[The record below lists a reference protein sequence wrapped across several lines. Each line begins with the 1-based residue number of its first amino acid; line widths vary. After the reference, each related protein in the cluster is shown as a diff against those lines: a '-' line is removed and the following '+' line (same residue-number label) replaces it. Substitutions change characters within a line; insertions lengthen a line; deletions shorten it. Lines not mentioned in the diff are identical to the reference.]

1 MINFLKNLQS
11 LVLALNPVTT
21 FAAEPETSV
30 VTSESNAVGGWSEED
45 GYFVNPQAY
54 SKAMEDGTTYAS
66 PKHTGKA
73 EERTH
78 NGTSQ
83 KRAHG
88 WTTWVGKYHY
98 TRARME
104 DWGAI
109 LTDSGRQWGTDGTEA
124 IELLLFIQKNHI
136 LFIIGFL
143 IIFILLNILCLYLFS
158 HILKSIYNQSTLRK
172 KHNKIFMLNIV
183 IPYGSAFLLGTSLA
197 TLFIKKILPISI
209 IIGIITLA
217 LIYLINYLFLS
228 KFLHFS
234 SNLQQ

>member
-1 MINFLKNLQS
+1 MNKFKRFGVSILSLG

-30 VTSESNAVGGWSEED
+30 VTSESNAIGGWSEED

-88 WTTWVGKYHY
+88 WTTWVGKYQEWK
-98 TRARME
+98 T
-104 DWGAI
+104 GV
-109 LTDSGRQWGTDGTEA
+109 Q
-124 IELLLFIQKNHI
+124 
-136 LFIIGFL
+136 
-143 IIFILLNILCLYLFS
+143 
-158 HILKSIYNQSTLRK
+158 
-172 KHNKIFMLNIV
+172 
-183 IPYGSAFLLGTSLA
+183 FLL
-197 TLFIKKILPISI
+197 ILDVN
-209 IIGIITLA
+209 GELTEQKQ
-217 LIYLINYLFLS
+217 YLLGGVLTVIL
-228 KFLHFS
+228 
-234 SNLQQ
+234 

>member
-1 MINFLKNLQS
+1 MFPMINFLKNL
-11 LVLALNPVTT
+11 
-21 FAAEPETSV
+21 

-124 IELLLFIQKNHI
+124 ISPWWSFN
-136 LFIIGFL
+136 GDTSGSART
-143 IIFILLNILCLYLFS
+143 Y
-158 HILKSIYNQSTLRK
+158 
-172 KHNKIFMLNIV
+172 
-183 IPYGSAFLLGTSLA
+183 YGS
-197 TLFIKKILPISI
+197 
-209 IIGIITLA
+209 
-217 LIYLINYLFLS
+217 
-228 KFLHFS
+228 
-234 SNLQQ
+234 

>member
-1 MINFLKNLQS
+1 MNKFKL
-11 LVLALNPVTT
+11 
-21 FAAEPETSV
+21 
-30 VTSESNAVGGWSEED
+30 
-45 GYFVNPQAY
+45 NPQAY

-124 IELLLFIQKNHI
+124 ISPWWSFN
-136 LFIIGFL
+136 GDTSGSART
-143 IIFILLNILCLYLFS
+143 Y
-158 HILKSIYNQSTLRK
+158 
-172 KHNKIFMLNIV
+172 
-183 IPYGSAFLLGTSLA
+183 YGS
-197 TLFIKKILPISI
+197 
-209 IIGIITLA
+209 
-217 LIYLINYLFLS
+217 
-228 KFLHFS
+228 
-234 SNLQQ
+234 

>member
-1 MINFLKNLQS
+1 MLSGKSSLRNYYIFYTYHSIFSAIFIFVYFIHFFFFLLFIQHIDIYMFPMINFLKNLQFFMDKFKRFGVS
-11 LVLALNPVTT
+11 ILSLGLVLALNPVTT

-124 IELLLFIQKNHI
+124 ISPWWSFN
-136 LFIIGFL
+136 GD
-143 IIFILLNILCLYLFS
+143 
-158 HILKSIYNQSTLRK
+158 TLGSARTY
-172 KHNKIFMLNIV
+172 
-183 IPYGSAFLLGTSLA
+183 YGS
-197 TLFIKKILPISI
+197 
-209 IIGIITLA
+209 
-217 LIYLINYLFLS
+217 
-228 KFLHFS
+228 
-234 SNLQQ
+234 

>member
-1 MINFLKNLQS
+1 MGSVKDKFKRFGVSILSLG

-124 IELLLFIQKNHI
+124 ISPWWSFN
-136 LFIIGFL
+136 GDTSGSART
-143 IIFILLNILCLYLFS
+143 Y
-158 HILKSIYNQSTLRK
+158 
-172 KHNKIFMLNIV
+172 
-183 IPYGSAFLLGTSLA
+183 YGS
-197 TLFIKKILPISI
+197 
-209 IIGIITLA
+209 
-217 LIYLINYLFLS
+217 
-228 KFLHFS
+228 
-234 SNLQQ
+234 

>member
-1 MINFLKNLQS
+1 MCLRDTLYLFLAIAIIAYALRQIKFTQLLYFLYVSLNFLRNFYFYAFYTFFFFFYLFIRHIDIYMFPMINFLK
-11 LVLALNPVTT
+11 LNPVTT

-30 VTSESNAVGGWSEED
+30 VTSESNAIGGWSEED

-124 IELLLFIQKNHI
+124 ISPWWSFN
-136 LFIIGFL
+136 GDTSGSART
-143 IIFILLNILCLYLFS
+143 Y
-158 HILKSIYNQSTLRK
+158 
-172 KHNKIFMLNIV
+172 
-183 IPYGSAFLLGTSLA
+183 YGS
-197 TLFIKKILPISI
+197 
-209 IIGIITLA
+209 
-217 LIYLINYLFLS
+217 
-228 KFLHFS
+228 
-234 SNLQQ
+234 

>member
-1 MINFLKNLQS
+1 MRRTPSSGCYWGFVLCLRDTLYLFLAIAIIAYALRQIKFTQKEDFFMNKFKRFGVSILS
-11 LVLALNPVTT
+11 LGLVLALNPVTT

-30 VTSESNAVGGWSEED
+30 VTSESNAIGGWSEED

-124 IELLLFIQKNHI
+124 ISPWWSFN
-136 LFIIGFL
+136 GD
-143 IIFILLNILCLYLFS
+143 
-158 HILKSIYNQSTLRK
+158 TLGSARTY
-172 KHNKIFMLNIV
+172 
-183 IPYGSAFLLGTSLA
+183 YGS
-197 TLFIKKILPISI
+197 
-209 IIGIITLA
+209 
-217 LIYLINYLFLS
+217 
-228 KFLHFS
+228 
-234 SNLQQ
+234 